1 MALTG
6 FLMQNVCYPTSAMAL
21 TALQSEFP
29 MFNNNIATWS
39 TAATFT
45 APNTFTITVQS
56 LALNATTA
64 TAATAKAMKLP
75 LCDPA
80 INFNPN
86 ISIFDPVLAGAVWM
100 FAITMVM
107 GVWVLAKNAGIIIDM
122 VKRW

>member
-6 FLMQNVCYPTSAMAL
+6 FLMQGTCYPTSAMAL

-45 APNTFTITVQS
+45 APNTFNITVATR
-56 LALNATTA
+56 ALNATTT
-64 TAATAKAMKLP
+64 TAPTVKAIVLP

-80 INFNPN
+80 IPFDPN
-86 ISIFDPVLAGAVWM
+86 VSIFDPVLAGAVWM
-100 FAITMVM
+100 FAITMVL